1 MKRILLFACMLFF
14 AGWTHA
20 QSGSI
25 AGKISDKETYESLP
39 GANVVIKGT
48 SKGTTTDID
57 GKFKL
62 GELSPGSYALEIS
75 FIGYELKELI
85 ATVRSGQTTQ
95 LGNIKLG
102 TSSIGLREVEIISSV
117 AVERQTPVAV
127 STIKANFIENKLG
140 TQEFPEIL
148 KSTPGVYAT
157 KSGGGFGDGRVNI
170 RGFDSQNSAVMI
182 NGVPVNDMENGRVYW
197 SNWAGLSDV
206 ARSIQVQRGLGAS
219 KVAVPSIG
227 GTINIVSKA
236 SDNKKGG
243 SVYSSIGNNGYNEIG
258 LVVNTGLSE
267 KGWAMTLQGSR
278 KQGAMYMD
286 GSGFLGYSYYL
297 NIAKQINTEHLL
309 TFSVIGAKQNHGQRQ
324 NRLKIEDYRN
334 SPNGIRQNNDW
345 GKKGGEVVHVEDN
358 FYHKPQISLNHYWTI
373 NETMELSTSVYGSF
387 GTGGGGGTAGE
398 SALFSQR
405 VGGQY
410 GYIDLDNIVEINE
423 EAAANGEGA
432 VSYLRA
438 SRNDH
443 KWFGLLSVLNK
454 DLGSNWKLTGG
465 LDLRYYRG
473 SHFREITDLL
483 GADYVV
489 DNSDDNNPNRIIGVG
504 DKFDYYND
512 GIVGWT
518 GLFGQAEYSYDKLSA
533 FASATV
539 SNTSYTRE
547 DYYQYAPGDQVS
559 DKQNFVGFSI
569 KGGANY
575 NLNQHHNVFAN
586 VGYFERAPFMSAV
599 FSNYNNDANENAVNE
614 KVLGFELGYGI
625 KYSKLDIKINAYRT
639 QWKDKSFTRR
649 LNTPDGR
656 EIYANIL
663 GVNALHS
670 GIELELVWEPAPGLT
685 VRGMGSIGDWHWQN
699 NLTDVPITDG
709 GDVIGTVDL
718 YIKDLKVGDAAQTTA
733 AVGVDYE
740 LFDGFLLMGDFT
752 YASDV
757 YAFFDPLGR
766 GSAEE
771 EGVQPWEMPAF
782 GLFDFGMAYSFPI
795 AGFDASLFGRINN
808 AFDTEYIAD
817 ASDGQDHDAASANV
831 FYGFG
836 RTWSIGL
843 KLRF

>member
-1 MKRILLFACMLFF
+1 MKRTLLFACMLFF
-14 AGWTHA
+14 AGWTFA

-25 AGKISDKETYESLP
+25 AGKISDSDTYEPLP

-57 GKFKL
+57 GNFKL
-62 GELSPGSYALEIS
+62 GELSPGNYALEIS
-75 FIGYELKELI
+75 FIGYELKEMI

-95 LGNIKLG
+95 LGDIKLG
-102 TSSIGLREVEIISSV
+102 TSSIGLREVEIIASV
-117 AVERQTPVAV
+117 AVERETPVAV
-127 STIKANFIENKLG
+127 STIKAEYIENKLG

-148 KSTPGVYAT
+148 KGTPGVYAT
-157 KSGGGFGDGRVNI
+157 KTGGGFGDGRINV
-170 RGFDSQNSAVMI
+170 RGFDSQNVAVMI

-206 ARSIQVQRGLGAS
+206 TGSMQVQRGLGAS

-236 SDNKKGG
+236 SDNKQGG
-243 SVYSSIGNNGYNEIG
+243 SLYSRIGNNGYNEFG
-258 LVVNTGLSE
+258 FQVNTGLSE

-278 KQGAMYMD
+278 KAGAMYMD
-286 GSGFLGYSYYL
+286 GSEFLGYSYYL
-297 NIAKQINTEHLL
+297 NIAKQINTKHLL
-309 TFSVIGAKQNHGQRQ
+309 TFSVIGAKQNHGQRE
-324 NRLKIEDYRN
+324 NKLKIEDFRN

-373 NETMELSTSVYGSF
+373 NETMELSTAVYVST

-398 SALFSQR
+398 SSLFSVR
-405 VGGQY
+405 KGGQY
-410 GYIDLDNIVEINE
+410 GYIDLDNIVDINE

-443 KWFGLLSVLNK
+443 KWYGLLSVLNK
-454 DLGSNWKLTGG
+454 SFGSNWNITGG

-489 DNSDDNNPNRIIGVG
+489 DNSDINNPNRVIGVG
-504 DKFDYYND
+504 DKFSYNND

-518 GLFGQAEYSYDKLSA
+518 GLFGQAEYSLDKLSA
-533 FASATV
+533 FASATI

-547 DYYQYAPGDQVS
+547 DFYLYTPENQKS
-559 DKQNFVGFSI
+559 DSYSFVGYSI

-575 NLNQHHNVFAN
+575 NLNDHHNVFAN
-586 VGYFERAPFMSAV
+586 IGYFERAPFMNAV
-599 FSNYNNDANENAVNE
+599 FSSNTNDANEAAENE

-625 KYSKLDIKINAYRT
+625 RYGKFNVNINAYST
-639 QWKDKSFTRR
+639 QWKDKSFTKR
-649 LNTPDGR
+649 LPAQDGG
-656 EIYANIL
+656 EYYANIL
-663 GVNALHS
+663 GVNAVHS
-670 GIELELVWEPAPGLT
+670 GIEVELTYEPLPGLT
-685 VRGMGSIGDWHWQN
+685 VRGMGSFGDWQWQN
-699 NLTDVPITDG
+699 NLTDVNITDG
-709 GDVIGTVDL
+709 GVVIGTVDL
-718 YIKDLKVGDAAQTTA
+718 YIKGLKIGDAAQTTA

-740 LFDGFLLMGDFT
+740 LFKGFLLMGDFN
-752 YASDV
+752 YAADIYAYFDV
-757 YAFFDPLGR
+757 LGR
-766 GSAEE
+766 GTAED
-771 EGVQPWEMPAF
+771 EGVQPWKMPDF
-782 GLFDFGMAYSFPI
+782 GLFDFGMSYSFPI
-795 AGFDASLFGRINN
+795 AGFDASLYGRINN
-808 AFDTEYIAD
+808 AFDTEYVAD
-817 ASDGQDHDAASANV
+817 ASDGQDHDAGSSFV

-836 RTWSIGL
+836 RTWSLGL

>member
-1 MKRILLFACMLFF
+1 MKRILLFACML
-14 AGWTHA
+14 AITGWTYA

-25 AGKISDKETYESLP
+25 AGKISDNDTYEPLP
-39 GANVVIKGT
+39 GANVVVKGT

-57 GKFKL
+57 GNFKL
-62 GELSPGSYALEIS
+62 GELTPGSYALEIS
-75 FIGYELKELI
+75 FIGYELKEIL
-85 ATVRSGQTTQ
+85 ATVRSGQVTQ
-95 LGNIKLG
+95 LGDIKLG
-102 TSSIGLREVEIISSV
+102 TSSIGLREVEVIASV
-117 AVERQTPVAV
+117 AVDRETPVAV
-127 STIKANFIENKLG
+127 STIKADYIENKLG

-157 KSGGGFGDGRVNI
+157 KSGGGFGDGRINV
-170 RGFDSQNSAVMI
+170 RGFDSQNVAVMI

-206 ARSIQVQRGLGAS
+206 TGSMQVQRGLGAS

-236 SDNKKGG
+236 SDNKQGG
-243 SVYSSIGNNGYNEIG
+243 ALYSRMGNNGYNEIG
-258 LVVNTGLSE
+258 LQVNTGLSE
-267 KGWAMTLQGSR
+267 QGWAMTIQGSR
-278 KQGAMYMD
+278 KQGAMFMD
-286 GSGFLGYSYYL
+286 GSEFLGYSYYL
-297 NIAKQINTEHLL
+297 NIAKQINTQHLL

-334 SPNGIRQNNDW
+334 SPNGTRQNNDW

-373 NETMELSTSVYGSF
+373 NETMELSTAVYASF

-398 SALFSQR
+398 SSLFSQR

-454 DLGSNWKLTGG
+454 DIGSNWKITGG

-489 DNSDDNNPNRIIGVG
+489 DNSDDNNPNRVIGVG
-504 DKFDYYND
+504 DKFSYYND

-518 GLFGQAEYSYDKLSA
+518 GLFGQAEYSYDRLSA
-533 FASATV
+533 FVSATV

-547 DYYQYAPGDQVS
+547 DFYQYAPGDQKS
-559 DKQNFVGFSI
+559 DTYNFVGFSA
-569 KGGANY
+569 KGGANF
-575 NLNQHHNVFAN
+575 NLNDHHNVFAN
-586 VGYFERAPFMSAV
+586 IGYFERAPFMNAV
-599 FSNYNNDANENAVNE
+599 FSSNTNDANEDAVNE

-625 KYSKLDIKINAYRT
+625 RYSNLKIDINAYST

-656 EIYANIL
+656 EVYANIL

-670 GIELELVWEPAPGLT
+670 GVELELTWEPAPGLT

-733 AVGVDYE
+733 AIGVDYE
-740 LFDGFLLMGDFT
+740 LFQGFLLMGDFT
-752 YASDV
+752 YASDL
-757 YAFFDPLGR
+757 YAYFDPLGR
-766 GSAEE
+766 GSAED
-771 EGVQPWEMPAF
+771 EGVQPWKMPDF
-782 GLFDFGMAYSFPI
+782 SLWDFGIAYNFPI
-795 AGFDASLFGRINN
+795 AGFDTTLSGRINN

-817 ASDGQDHDAASANV
+817 ASDGQNHDAESAAV

-836 RTWSIGL
+836 QTWSLGL